1 MLYSGVLTDRPAMS
15 RITLPHFD
23 IEQALLDQLVDHPR
37 DLVRVTCTQFGITR
51 PTVLA
56 RIDRLIRDDYMKR
69 SGSGTRPIYA
79 LGESRRRR
87 IRLPLSGLAEDDVWS
102 RHIAPLLADVPA
114 NVRALCHHGA
124 TEMINNAIDHSAGAE
139 LTLIVDRSRRRIAI
153 VIDDDG
159 VGIFRKITRHL
170 QLPDERLALLELAK
184 GKFTS
189 DPKHHS
195 GEGVFFSS
203 RMFDRFQ
210 IHSNELVFDHDTHL
224 PLDLLDEAGIDRAGT
239 TVTMLVALDSTRT
252 PQEIYAKYSSGPEEF
267 TFARTVVPV
276 RMARIGE
283 DELVSRSQAK
293 RLLERVDRFT
303 VVEFDFSC
311 ISSIGQAFADEVFRV
326 FAMAHPDVELI
337 ATHAATKVQQMVRR
351 AEVARDRQ
359 RLNGDLFA

>member
-1 MLYSGVLTDRPAMS
+1 MARTP
-15 RITLPHFD
+15 LPHFE
-23 IEQALLDQLVDHPR
+23 IEQALLDQISGHPQS
-37 DLVRVTCTQFGITR
+37 LVRVVREQFGITR

-56 RIDRLIRDDYMKR
+56 RVDRLIREGYLKR
-69 SGSGTRPIYA
+69 SGSATRPTYS
-79 LGESRRRR
+79 LGESRRCYVRF
-87 IRLPLSGLAEDDVWS
+87 PLAGLAEDDVWT
-102 RHIAPLLADVPA
+102 RQIAPLLANVA
-114 NVRALCHHGA
+114 ENVRALCHHGA
-124 TEMINNAIDHSAGAE
+124 TEMINNAIDHSAGTE
-139 LTLIVDRSRRRIAI
+139 LTLIVDRSRRQIAI

-159 VGIFRKITRHL
+159 IGIFRKIARHL

-189 DPKHHS
+189 DPKNHS

-210 IHSNELVFDHDTHL
+210 IHSNELVFDHDANL
-224 PLDLLDEAGIDRAGT
+224 PLDLVDEAGIDRAGT
-239 TVTMLVALDSTRT
+239 TVTMVVALDSSRIA
-252 PQEIYAKYSSGPEEF
+252 QEIYAKYSSGPDEF

-276 RMARIGE
+276 RLARIGE

-303 VVEFDFSC
+303 VVEFDFSG
-311 ISSIGQAFADEVFRV
+311 INSIGQAFADEVFRV
-326 FAMAHPDVELI
+326 FAIAHPDVELI
-337 ATHAATKVQQMVRR
+337 ASHAATEVQQMVRR

>member
-1 MLYSGVLTDRPAMS
+1 MA

-23 IEQALLDQLVDHPR
+23 IEQALLDQLVEHPR
-37 DLVRVTCTQFGITR
+37 DLVRVICAQFGITR

-56 RIDRLIRDDYMKR
+56 RIDHLIRDGYMTR
-69 SGSGTRPIYA
+69 SGSGTRPTYA
-79 LGESRRRR
+79 LGESRRCR
-87 IRLPLSGLAEDDVWS
+87 IRLPLTDLAEDDVWS
-102 RHIAPLLADVPA
+102 RHIVPLLPNVPA

-124 TEMINNAIDHSAGAE
+124 TEMINNAIDHSAGTE
-139 LTLIVDRSRRRIAI
+139 LTMVVDRSRRQIAI

-159 VGIFRKITRHL
+159 IGIFRKIARHL

-189 DPKHHS
+189 DPKNHS

-210 IHSNELVFDHDTHL
+210 IHSNGLVFDHDANL

-239 TVTMLVALDSTRT
+239 TVTMVVALDSSRT
-252 PQEIYAKYSSGPEEF
+252 PQEIYSKYSSGPEEF

-276 RMARIGE
+276 RLARIGE

-303 VVEFDFSC
+303 VVEFDFSGVA
-311 ISSIGQAFADEVFRV
+311 SIGQAFADEVFRV
-326 FAMAHPDVELI
+326 FAIAHPGVELI
-337 ATHAATKVQQMVRR
+337 ASHAVTEVQQMVRR

-359 RLNGDLFA
+359 RLNGDLFT